1 MGKSKD
7 QSGSQGRRFSYFWNL
22 RHCQPI
28 TILSEEI
35 HWCFTVLQR
44 LFIPVQRDQIRQRWT
59 SAVNS
64 YSFKKK
70 SIMESACNLNGSVSV
85 LCGSSVR
92 HGPQSASYSSLITSP
107 SLSCMSIQ
115 PVLFPTKF
123 LGFVDFFFLCSFL
136 LVHYQPLLGPGCDKG
151 RYTSWLVQVRSPIA
165 THKTRGKPVGL

>member
-1 MGKSKD
+1 M
-7 QSGSQGRRFSYFWNL
+7 
-22 RHCQPI
+22 
-28 TILSEEI
+28 
-35 HWCFTVLQR
+35 
-44 LFIPVQRDQIRQRWT
+44 
-59 SAVNS
+59 NS

-123 LGFVDFFFLCSFL
+123 LGFVDFFFFVAFCWSIISLFL
-136 LVHYQPLLGPGCDKG
+136 GLV
-151 RYTSWLVQVRSPIA
+151 V
-165 THKTRGKPVGL
+165 TRAGIPVGWYKLGAQLLLIKPEGSQWAYKGIKPRHELTIFIMELKAHSSII